1 LDNFILHA
9 QSADRI
15 SVRWNGR
22 LTLARLRSEGGMT
35 LAELLVGML
44 TLSFVVVALLSLLDS
59 AVRTAPREEERASAI
74 REGQSG
80 LHVMTRELRQA
91 NKVWTPG
98 KTQIYVN
105 IGDDTHVLY
114 DCDVAHPDDS
124 SMRQCLRWE
133 AAVGQELPLSS
144 PGQVVVERRVP
155 GDVFTYEPNLINPT
169 YVKAKIEVPQ
179 AGERADGYNADL
191 VLDDGFYL
199 RNTDVG

>member
-1 LDNFILHA
+1 
-9 QSADRI
+9 
-15 SVRWNGR
+15 
-22 LTLARLRSEGGMT
+22 MT

-44 TLSFVVVALLSLLDS
+44 TLSFVVIALLSLLDS

-114 DCDVAHPDDS
+114 DCNAVHPDDA

-133 AAVGQELPLSS
+133 AAVGEELPLDSA
-144 PGQVVVERRVP
+144 GQVVVERRLP
-155 GDVFTYEPNLINPT
+155 GDVFTYQPNLVNPT
-169 YVKAKIEVPQ
+169 YVEAKIQVPQ
-179 AGERADGYNADL
+179 AGERADGYHAEL

>member
-1 LDNFILHA
+1 M
-9 QSADRI
+9 
-15 SVRWNGR
+15 R
-22 LTLARLRSEGGMT
+22 LTRARLRSERGVS

-44 TLSFVVVALLSLLDS
+44 VMSAVLMALLGLLD
-59 AVRTAPREEERASAI
+59 ATVKTAPRDEERANAI
-74 REGQSG
+74 REGQTG

-114 DCDVAHPDDS
+114 DCDVAHPENPEQ
-124 SMRQCLRWE
+124 RQCVRWE
-133 AAVGQELPLSS
+133 AAIGAELPLDS
-144 PGQVVVERRVP
+144 PGQVVIDRRLP
-155 GDVFTYEPNLINPT
+155 GDVFTYEPSLINPT
-169 YVKAKIEVPQ
+169 YVEARIQVPQ
-179 AGERADGYNADL
+179 SGERADGYHANL

>member
-1 LDNFILHA
+1 
-9 QSADRI
+9 
-15 SVRWNGR
+15 
-22 LTLARLRSEGGMT
+22 MT

-44 TLSFVVVALLSLLDS
+44 TFSFVVLALLSLLDS
-59 AVRTAPREEERASAI
+59 AVRTAPREEERANAI
-74 REGQSG
+74 REGQTG

-105 IGDDTHVLY
+105 IGDDEHVLY
-114 DCDVAHPDDS
+114 DCDVVHPDDPNL
-124 SMRQCLRWE
+124 RQCLRWE
-133 AAVGQELPLSS
+133 AAVGSELPLDQ
-144 PGQVVVERRVP
+144 PGQVVVERRLP
-155 GDVFTYEPNLINPT
+155 GDVFTYEPSLINPT

-179 AGERADGYNADL
+179 AGERADGYHANL